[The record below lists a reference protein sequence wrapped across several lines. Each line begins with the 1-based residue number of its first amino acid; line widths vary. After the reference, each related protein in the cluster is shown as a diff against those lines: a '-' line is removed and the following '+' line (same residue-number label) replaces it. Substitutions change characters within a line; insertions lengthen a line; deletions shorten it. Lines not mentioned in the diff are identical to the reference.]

1 MFRQTAPLCYWTPSS
16 EYLVCRGH
24 VGCASHSVGRR
35 QAIMV
40 VTTGCVACVPSP
52 SSAGD
57 FVTMEAIKDKD
68 YGKTPMKFSD
78 FELSQSGVQY
88 KDLRDGS
95 GAVPQTGDT
104 CVIDWQGY
112 TVGYYGRVFEAR
124 NKVCI

>member
-1 MFRQTAPLCYWTPSS
+1 MVATA
-16 EYLVCRGH
+16 
-24 VGCASHSVGRR
+24 
-35 QAIMV
+35 
-40 VTTGCVACVPSP
+40 GCVACVASP

-78 FELSQSGVQY
+78 FEISQSGVQY
-88 KDLRDGS
+88 KDLIEGS

-124 NKVCI
+124 NKVRTCHLWSSFGLSVKRRPCHCFSKDYLQMLY